1 MRKHLRLL
9 LVGVVV
15 LLLGGIAFLIG
26 NSLRA
31 QWKQEAVQS
40 ALDLIPNVAQ
50 RLQDFHRIKTQDGR
64 KVWEVAAR
72 EAQYLEDEDRIT
84 VTEPMV
90 KLYLKDGRAVG
101 LSGQQGVL
109 LLSGR
114 ELREVDLTGGIEVR
128 FTDYTVRTDR
138 ARYQRATD
146 QISSPSPVEIE
157 GRDLQLRGDRMEVDV
172 SAQRLRLFRH
182 VTMTLHPHPT
192 PDESHALPAP
202 QS

>member
-26 NSLRA
+26 NSLRV

-64 KVWEVAAR
+64 TVWEVAAR

-114 ELREVDLTGGIEVR
+114 ELREVDLTGGIEVQ

-182 VTMTLHPHPT
+182 VTMTLRPHPA
-192 PDESHALPAP
+192 PDESHAP

>member
-9 LVGVVV
+9 LIGVVV

-31 QWKQEAVQS
+31 QWKQEAVQG

-72 EAQYLEDEDRIT
+72 EAQYSENEDQVT
-84 VTEPMV
+84 VREPMV
-90 KLYLKDGRAVG
+90 KLYLNDGRAVG
-101 LSGQQGVL
+101 LSGHQGVL

-114 ELREVDLTGGIEVR
+114 ELKEVDLTGGIEVQ
-128 FTDYTVRTDR
+128 FADYTVRTDR
-138 ARYQRATD
+138 ARYQRETD
-146 QISSPSPVEIE
+146 LIWSPTPVEIE

-182 VTMTLHPHPT
+182 VTMTLRPHSA